1 MLEQVFFQLGNCSDE
16 ACSCH
21 LSQTQCLG
29 SLPMSGEDLDL
40 VPERPQAGDWM
51 SRVPSPRLW
60 CHRSPGILG
69 GFGNRNKFL
78 QETLTEYFVGHNVAF
93 GIYPLPGALY
103 RGRSRLGLGR
113 RCLGPAFLLASGC
126 SVVPVGSCIRLST
139 MSSRNILIAS
149 LLISGQTLAAP
160 PFKGS
165 LKLHYF
171 RFCIQNFPSQAS

>member
-1 MLEQVFFQLGNCSDE
+1 MSSINNAVCIRFKNLDYQVITLFLFLTSLRGSPIFQLDARTGFFQLGNCSDG

-29 SLPMSGEDLDL
+29 SLPMSGEDPDL

-78 QETLTEYFVGHNVAF
+78 QETLTEYF
-93 GIYPLPGALY
+93 LDTTL
-103 RGRSRLGLGR
+103 
-113 RCLGPAFLLASGC
+113 LLAF
-126 SVVPVGSCIRLST
+126 IRSQALST
-139 MSSRNILIAS
+139 EGGA
-149 LLISGQTLAAP
+149 GWV
-160 PFKGS
+160 
-165 LKLHYF
+165 
-171 RFCIQNFPSQAS
+171 